1 MAAPKDITIQ
11 VRIDTESFIAD
22 LNRCVAAA
30 HNAADEIRNAFIGL
44 NPKIVV
50 ERLRDAPTYAPGG
63 WTGPQAD
70 KPRTDPDSEKRDGA
84 VRA

>member
-44 NPKIVV
+44 NPMIVM
-50 ERLRDAPTYAPGG
+50 ERFCDAPTYASGA
-63 WTGPQAD
+63 WAGPKAD
-70 KPRTDPDSEKRDGA
+70 KPRADGKTDGA
-84 VRA
+84 VQA

>member
-1 MAAPKDITIQ
+1 MAAPKDITIK
-11 VRIDTESFIAD
+11 VRVDTESFIAD

-50 ERLRDAPTYAPGG
+50 ERLCDAPTYA
-63 WTGPQAD
+63 D
-70 KPRTDPDSEKRDGA
+70 KPRADGKTDGA
-84 VRA
+84 VQA

>member
-1 MAAPKDITIQ
+1 MDAPKDITIQ
-11 VRIDTESFIAD
+11 VRIDTEPFIAD
-22 LNRCVAAA
+22 INRCVAAA

-70 KPRTDPDSEKRDGA
+70 KPRSDPDSDERDGA

>member
-1 MAAPKDITIQ
+1 MAAPKDITIK

-44 NPKIVV
+44 NPMMTVSRFCGNATQV
-50 ERLRDAPTYAPGG
+50 PGG

-70 KPRTDPDSEKRDGA
+70 KPWTDPDSKKRDRA
-84 VRA
+84 VQA

>member
-1 MAAPKDITIQ
+1 MAAPKDITIK

-44 NPKIVV
+44 NPTIVM
-50 ERLRDAPTYAPGG
+50 ERFCDAPTYASGRPK
-63 WTGPQAD
+63 AD
-70 KPRTDPDSEKRDGA
+70 KPRADGKTDGA
-84 VRA
+84 VQA

>member
-44 NPKIVV
+44 NPKIVA
-50 ERLRDAPTYAPGG
+50 ERFCGGPTYASGG
-63 WTGPQAD
+63 WTGPQDD
-70 KPRTDPDSEKRDGA
+70 KPLADGKTDGA
-84 VRA
+84 VQA